1 MRTQKQRYKKGRSKR
16 NVLLHLNIAFM
27 HYYDTAVKTPETL
40 YPFRDL
46 RKAVRVTLSDSYRYY
61 CQIVFAG
68 AAGYKPVRQLG
79 ERWQLYLR
87 REYANTVPLPY
98 QLVRVLNRPERL
110 LYHRPT
116 I

>member
-1 MRTQKQRYKKGRSKR
+1 MQKGRSKR
-16 NVLLHLNIAFM
+16 NVLLHLYIAFM
-27 HYYDTAVKTPETL
+27 RYYDTAVKTLETL
-40 YPFRDL
+40 YPFLDL
-46 RKAVRVTLSDSYRYY
+46 RKSVRVTLSDSYRYY

-98 QLVRVLNRPERL
+98 QPVRVLNRPERL
-110 LYHRPT
+110 LYRRLT

>member
-1 MRTQKQRYKKGRSKR
+1 MSS
-16 NVLLHLNIAFM
+16 F
-27 HYYDTAVKTPETL
+27 DTAGEKPETL
-40 YPFRDL
+40 CPFLDL

-98 QLVRVLNRPERL
+98 QPVRVLNRPERL